1 MTLNNCL
8 IVVDVDGTI
17 IPLLVN
23 FDEIRE
29 KIRRLLG
36 INHPLKPLGE
46 SLANL
51 PINEEDKRKAWEII
65 ENAELES
72 IEKINPELVRENT
85 LILKQ
90 LRENGYKVILVTMRS
105 RKTLLPLLEKL
116 GLTEF
121 SSSSLTRDNYPSRK
135 QQLEHVKKGF
145 QGKIVFIGD
154 TIYDEKVA
162 FELGVDF
169 IRVESY
175 IQLPAA
181 INSAIEICRD
191 L

>member
-154 TIYDEKVA
+154 TIYDEK
-162 FELGVDF
+162 
-169 IRVESY
+169 
-175 IQLPAA
+175 
-181 INSAIEICRD
+181 
-191 L
+191 